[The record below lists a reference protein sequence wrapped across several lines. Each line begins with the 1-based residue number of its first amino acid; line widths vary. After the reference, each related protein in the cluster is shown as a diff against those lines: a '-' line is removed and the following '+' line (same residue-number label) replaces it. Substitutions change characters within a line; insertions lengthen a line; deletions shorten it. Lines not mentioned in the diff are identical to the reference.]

1 MPKFYRKKQQH
12 IKKTTASKPSAMIM
26 HIPRN
31 TCYKMPEGFPSGS
44 LDLNI
49 LALKHMRLH
58 KINPVFMKQIFEI
71 NRKINR
77 RHRFNLNLHKTYP
90 VVLEKKKHYSQV
102 PKSS

>member
-31 TCYKMPEGFPSGS
+31 TYYKMPGRFPSGS
-44 LDLNI
+44 VDFNI
-49 LALKHMRLH
+49 LVLKYMKLH

-71 NRKINR
+71 NRKINCR
-77 RHRFNLNLHKTYP
+77 YRFNLNRHKTYP
-90 VVLEKKKHYSQV
+90 VVLEKK
-102 PKSS
+102 PLLSSS